1 MKIYIIYFY
10 LILLLITLL
19 KLKLFLI
26 GKIIKILNIN
36 NSLIM
41 THFLEKEPL
50 KVFKY
55 IIYNVKEIT

>member
-10 LILLLITLL
+10 LILLLITLI

-41 THFLEKEPL
+41 THFLEKESL